1 MGERTEED
9 EKSTFSSARR
19 LALCTDALLRSIAFL
34 SAPTSMALVLG
45 AVEGLE
51 VAMEEALAAMGE
63 VLVAAMETV
72 AVVVEAAATAWRGA
86 QHGRGEKAATGRY
99 FEI

>member
-19 LALCTDALLRSIAFL
+19 LALCTDALWRSIPFP

-72 AVVVEAAATAWRGA
+72 AAVVEAASAAAWRGA
-86 QHGRGEKAATGRY
+86 
-99 FEI
+99 